1 MDGDDIAGVHLDFY
15 FPIRFT
21 ALSMYVR
28 VNIGIDRDFVVGRLH
43 NLIYKTTA
51 ATATATVRSSHDEF
65 FDETWTSL

>member
-28 VNIGIDRDFVVGRLH
+28 VNMGIDRDFVVGRLH

-51 ATATATVRSSHDEF
+51 ATVRSSHDEF